1 MFEVHN
7 RFTSANLEG
16 WKVLPVCRSWRW
28 GAIHPTPFYPG
39 SMGCSFGYV
48 TSQVTDQATGAHFN
62 LPGHTVANMKATVIE
77 MVKKQSDVYRKERE
91 NFFIRKF
98 NSYHAGLNKKM

>member
-1 MFEVHN
+1 MNVVYLIECTKEN
-7 RFTSANLEG
+7 CKNNIYIGETSRTL
-16 WKVLPVCRSWRW
+16 RSRL
-28 GAIHPTPFYPG
+28 AEHR
-39 SMGCSFGYV
+39 GYV